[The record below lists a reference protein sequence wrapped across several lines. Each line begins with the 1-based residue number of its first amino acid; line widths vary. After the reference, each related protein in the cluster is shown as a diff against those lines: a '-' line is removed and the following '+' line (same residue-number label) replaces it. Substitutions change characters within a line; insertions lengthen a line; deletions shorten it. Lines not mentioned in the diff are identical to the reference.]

1 MDSNDAAEL
10 IAELREERSDKIEG
24 EHFTNRAALL
34 IAAMAAVLAVGG
46 LGGGNAT
53 DDMMIGN
60 IRASD
65 TWAFFQAKNVRQ
77 TMYEVEAAELEAR
90 LPRANAN
97 EAAELRQRID
107 KYRAKI
113 ARYDDEPDAEAPN
126 DPLKGEGKTQLMAQA
141 KAFEAM
147 RDRASEQDNNF
158 DYAEVVLQ
166 LALVLGSV
174 AILASNRTVLAV
186 SAVLGI
192 IGAALTLNGFL
203 LLFPLPL

>member
-34 IAAMAAVLAVGG
+34 IAAMAAVLAIGG

-53 DDMMIGN
+53 DDMMVGN
-60 IRASD
+60 IRAAN
-65 TWAFFQAKNVRQ
+65 TWAFFQAKNMRQ
-77 TMYEVEAAELEAR
+77 TVYEIEVAELESR
-90 LPRANAN
+90 LPRAGAV
-97 EAAELRQRID
+97 EAANLHERID
-107 KYRAKI
+107 EYRAKI
-113 ARYDDEPDAEAPN
+113 ARYDDEPDPASPD
-126 DPLKGEGKTQLMAQA
+126 DPLKGEGKKQLMAQA
-141 KAFEAM
+141 QAFEAM

-174 AILASNRTVLAV
+174 AILASNRTVLTA

-192 IGAALTLNGFL
+192 IGAALTLNGFFL
-203 LLFPLPL
+203 LVPLPL

>member
-1 MDSNDAAEL
+1 
-10 IAELREERSDKIEG
+10 
-24 EHFTNRAALL
+24 
-34 IAAMAAVLAVGG
+34 
-46 LGGGNAT
+46 
-53 DDMMIGN
+53 
-60 IRASD
+60 
-65 TWAFFQAKNVRQ
+65 
-77 TMYEVEAAELEAR
+77 
-90 LPRANAN
+90 
-97 EAAELRQRID
+97 
-107 KYRAKI
+107 
-113 ARYDDEPDAEAPN
+113 
-126 DPLKGEGKTQLMAQA
+126 
-141 KAFEAM
+141 M

>member
-34 IAAMAAVLAVGG
+34 IAAMAAVLAIGG

-53 DDMMIGN
+53 DDMMVGN
-60 IRASD
+60 IRAAN
-65 TWAFFQAKNVRQ
+65 TWAFFQAKNMRQ
-77 TMYEVEAAELEAR
+77 TVYEIEAAELESR
-90 LPRANAN
+90 LSRASVV
-97 EAAELRQRID
+97 EAANLRERID
-107 KYRAKI
+107 EYRAKI
-113 ARYDDEPDAEAPN
+113 ARYDDEPDPASPD
-126 DPLKGEGKTQLMAQA
+126 DPLKGEGKKQLMAQA
-141 KAFEAM
+141 QAFEAM

-174 AILASNRTVLAV
+174 AILASNRTVLTV
-186 SAVLGI
+186 SAILGI
-192 IGAALTLNGFL
+192 IGAALTLNGFFL
-203 LLFPLPL
+203 LVPLPL

>member
-10 IAELREERSDKIEG
+10 IAELREERSDKADS

-34 IAAMAAVLAVGG
+34 IAAMAAVLAIGG

-65 TWAFFQAKNVRQ
+65 TWAFYQAKNIRQ
-77 TMYEVEAAELEAR
+77 TAYEIEAAELESR
-90 LPRANAN
+90 LLGASPAQ
-97 EAAELRQRID
+97 AADLHARID
-107 KYRAKI
+107 KYAAKI
-113 ARYDDEPDAEAPN
+113 ARYDDEPDPAAPG
-126 DPLKGEGKTQLMAQA
+126 DPLKGEGKKQLMAQA

-174 AILASNRTVLAV
+174 AILAANRTVLRV
-186 SAVLGI
+186 SAVLGA
-192 IGAALTLNGFL
+192 IGTALTINGFL
-203 LLFPLPL
+203 LLAPLPF